1 MWIVYSFTFSIIF
14 GILSMLALVSIVCV
28 LQKLFNLSDK
38 TTEHILWALGII
50 FALIG
55 FIAGYIYGLSYLV

>member
-1 MWIVYSFTFSIIF
+1 MWIVCGFTFSVVF
-14 GILSMLALVSIVCV
+14 GILSMLALVSIVCL

-38 TTEHILWALGII
+38 TTEHILWALGIV
-50 FALIG
+50 FVLIG